1 MGIEI
6 ANLEPRISWKT
17 RAKLESLEKAI
28 LHSSGNKQCFWKQKE
43 SSGFALKKQKKPYL
57 SQELFFFFL
66 KKKIQENFELQ
77 G

>member
-6 ANLEPRISWKT
+6 SNLEPWISWKT
-17 RAKLESLEKAI
+17 NAKLESLEKTI

-43 SSGFALKKQKKPYL
+43 SPGFALKKQKNPYL
-57 SQELFFFFL
+57 SQELFIFF